1 MIQDDYGNLVATAST
16 TNLYARMDIGDERMD
31 RIELELAANTVATKE
46 VASNTAELVGILNAL
61 KGAFKVIEFIGKL
74 AKPLGYI
81 VALGVAMSAVWTAAK
96 HGGPNP

>member
-1 MIQDDYGNLVATAST
+1 MIQDDYGNLVARATT
-16 TNLYARMDIGDERMD
+16 TNLYTRMDTGDARMD
-31 RIELELAANTVATKE
+31 RIELDLAANTAATQE

-81 VALGVAMSAVWTAAK
+81 VALGAALSAAWTAAK
-96 HGGPNP
+96 HGGFNP